1 MQGRRLMADKIIVA
15 LLSAILGGGFTY
27 AIKAA
32 ALEGRMD
39 GIEKTVERI
48 ENKLDKLK

>member
-1 MQGRRLMADKIIVA
+1 MADKIIVA

-32 ALEGRMD
+32 GLEGRMD
-39 GIEKTVERI
+39 GIERGMIRI
-48 ENKLDKLK
+48 ENKLDKMK